1 MSDDLQNGI
10 GGIFDTRKG
19 NFIPPL
25 SLVTRLKGLP
35 LLHLGHVKHL
45 AVEPWLSSCRA
56 VEAPSRRCRARCR
69 GLACRACRAT
79 VEPVE
84 ADSMCRPVELSRS
97 CRVSVEFLC
106 RGCRVYVEC
115 AVVVLSSS
123 SLACSVA
130 ILHEAL

>member
-45 AVEPWLSSCRA
+45 ADLCLSHCLSPPSDRGPYDHHMHLIPCLCTCTGCA
-56 VEAPSRRCRARCR
+56 WEASAKWSGEWQISRNFGACGAAGKFFSKFRET
-69 GLACRACRAT
+69 LANPKHR
-79 VEPVE
+79 
-84 ADSMCRPVELSRS
+84 LSRLS
-97 CRVSVEFLC
+97 C
-106 RGCRVYVEC
+106 
-115 AVVVLSSS
+115 
-123 SLACSVA
+123 
-130 ILHEAL
+130 